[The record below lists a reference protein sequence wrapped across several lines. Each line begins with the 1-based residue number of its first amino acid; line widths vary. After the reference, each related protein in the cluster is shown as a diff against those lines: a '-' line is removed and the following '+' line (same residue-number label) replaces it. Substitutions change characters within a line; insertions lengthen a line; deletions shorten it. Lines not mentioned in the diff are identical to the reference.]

1 MCLKRSHRLSI
12 KTKFE
17 TIKGTLKKACLNTPS
32 LTNLIKIEFIG
43 LGQRHKKQK
52 SLSFDKPFYG

>member
-1 MCLKRSHRLSI
+1 MCLKRLHCLSV
-12 KTKFE
+12 KTKIE
-17 TIKGTLKKACLNTPS
+17 TITGTLKNACLNTLS
-32 LTNLIKIEFIG
+32 MTNLIKIEFIG